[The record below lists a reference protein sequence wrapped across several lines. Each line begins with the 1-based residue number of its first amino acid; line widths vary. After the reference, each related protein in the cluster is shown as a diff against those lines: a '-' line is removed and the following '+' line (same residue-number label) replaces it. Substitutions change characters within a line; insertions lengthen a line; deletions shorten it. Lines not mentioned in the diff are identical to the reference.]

1 MTESDESYPTEQ
13 EQHTSIPSSSSS
25 SSCCQRLYSPIA
37 QWKAMGHNVRLNI
50 LYSIFSSFGSS
61 IVIGSVFLS
70 PYIYFLEGTNNG
82 NQEVGYVSGIA
93 GLTMV
98 IFALP
103 IGWLTDRF
111 PRDVI
116 LRISAWAG
124 IISSIV
130 LFLALIYNN
139 MYILYAASALNGL
152 YSAIAG
158 PPLASIFA
166 DSIPSGQRTYL
177 YALQY
182 SLSLAAGA
190 AGPLI
195 GVFFFL
201 YLGNEWKTYQLRI
214 VMIAGNIINTLACFL
229 LFGFR
234 DSDSLGNESEGVLA
248 DKNNLLQ
255 SPIQKK
261 SSSSKENITIDEEH
275 SNTIPNITE
284 SINNEAPLLVSDEET
299 ISKSSSSSSSSTV
312 KNLGHQKINLGFM
325 KLRVSHIPYIIFASD
340 FTIAV
345 GAGMTV
351 QYFAL
356 FFVNEYNLSPLT
368 TATLWVISPLVIA
381 FLSGLAV
388 PLSKYLGR
396 AVVAVLCDAIGTAC
410 LFALSY
416 HSPVWFAV
424 PLYVLRT
431 AAMNA
436 SYPVQRA
443 ILMDVVPKN
452 TRGKWN
458 SLEGLTSFTW
468 TGSAV
473 LGGYLIDQHGYGFTF
488 FITGAIYITA
498 TCILCL
504 LIPLTWGEKIQENNQ
519 DNTIPI
525 NNTNNTTNLKNKE
538 NSNDNQI

>member
-1 MTESDESYPTEQ
+1 
-13 EQHTSIPSSSSS
+13 
-25 SSCCQRLYSPIA
+25 
-37 QWKAMGHNVRLNI
+37 MGRNVRLNI
-50 LYSIFSSFGSS
+50 LYSIFSAFGSS
-61 IVIGSVFLS
+61 IVMGSVFLS
-70 PYIYFLEGTNNG
+70 PYIYFLEGTANG

-103 IGWLTDRF
+103 IGWLTDHF
-111 PRDVI
+111 PRDVL
-116 LRISAWAG
+116 LRISGWSG
-124 IISSIV
+124 IIASIV
-130 LFLALIYNN
+130 FFLALIYNN
-139 MYILYAASALNGL
+139 MYIIYAASALNGL

-166 DSIPSGQRTYL
+166 DSIPSGHRTTV
-177 YALQY
+177 YAVQY

-214 VMIAGNIINTLACFL
+214 VMIAGNIINTLACFI

-234 DSDSLGNESEGVLA
+234 DSDSLGTESEGVLA
-248 DKNNLLQ
+248 DKNNDNNNN
-255 SPIQKK
+255 SSRTTTTKK
-261 SSSSKENITIDEEH
+261 EEEDIITTHTSSSSLRA
-275 SNTIPNITE
+275 SS
-284 SINNEAPLLVSDEET
+284 SINNVDSTTNYEVPLLIAEEEDKDTTIDNKKEDKPSSLSVS
-299 ISKSSSSSSSSTV
+299 
-312 KNLGHQKINLGFM
+312 NLGHQTVNLFCFR
-325 KLRVSHIPYIIFASD
+325 LTVAHIPYIIFLSD

-368 TATLWVISPLVIA
+368 TASLWVVSPLVIA

-388 PLSKYLGR
+388 PLSKYWGR

-443 ILMDVVPKN
+443 ILMDVVSKN
-452 TRGKWN
+452 ARGKWN

-488 FITGAIYITA
+488 FITGAIYIAA
-498 TCILCL
+498 TMILSL
-504 LIPLTWGEKIQENNQ
+504 LIPLTWGEKIEEKKE
-519 DNTIPI
+519 I
-525 NNTNNTTNLKNKE
+525 TTVHKE
-538 NSNDNQI
+538 STDSLPSEEKE